1 MPKHHPQAPCQGL
14 QEVDDLIEA
23 LRYHRVRGGF
33 TGPFKEARAD
43 WWDRLQQAK
52 KAQSTNA
59 LYKVC
64 SGPLW
69 AYVRYKC
76 EL

>member
-1 MPKHHPQAPCQGL
+1 MKKPQQVPCAGL
-14 QEVDDLIEA
+14 QEVDFLIEA

-43 WWDRLQQAK
+43 WWDKLQQAK

-59 LYKVC
+59 LCKVC
-64 SGPLW
+64 SGPLA